1 MLFKYKILAFI
12 SLFKKHR
19 KNSIIFKDESRIT
32 LSKKLG
38 ISYNSFKKYY
48 NFCIAKN
55 LLTPY
60 GQHLQFV
67 KLTKVFFILNID
79 LNKYHIFHS
88 WKRYEVLDIKQIY
101 NQIQEQILLLNF
113 KQQQFRIKKKKK
125 EVELVLAVENSKKS
139 HPKKVKSL
147 IKKYGSFSKA
157 KGSISKKYKDSIVSG
172 KYHSS
177 KLLGCS
183 PSTGLNILRR
193 MNNVSI
199 RRTIISEKLNIPYTF
214 TSFDNLKKDYLIIPS
229 EKKKCFFVS
238 KGSTVEIL

>member
-1 MLFKYKILAFI
+1 MLFKYKILAFV

-19 KNSIIFKDESRIT
+19 KNSIIFKDESNIE
-32 LSKKLG
+32 LAKKLG

-48 NFCIAKN
+48 SYCISKKI
-55 LLTPY
+55 LTPY
-60 GQHLQFV
+60 GDNLQFV
-67 KLTKVFFILNID
+67 KLTKVFFILGLE
-79 LNKYHIFHS
+79 LNKYHVFH
-88 WKRYEVLDIKQIY
+88 WKRYEELNIKNIY
-101 NQIQEQILLLNF
+101 NEIQEQILLLNF
-113 KQQQFRIKKKKK
+113 KQQQFRLKKKKK
-125 EVELVLAVENSKKS
+125 EIDTILAVENSKKS

-157 KGSISKKYKDSIVSG
+157 KSSISKKYANSIVSG
-172 KYHSS
+172 KFHTS
-177 KLLGCS
+177 KLIGCS